1 MKVLTEMELRSELKK
16 MGPVT
21 SYAVPPGT
29 ILTPAA
35 RSYLSENK
43 IDIVFADKCQI
54 SAQKDENSRD
64 TGASGNIPKDLEE
77 TKEAFDK
84 PRFLLLSARTKI
96 SDKPEAFT
104 HLQGNKLVPKY
115 HPRIKL
121 RGKIDS
127 LEANLI
133 MAQVHAEKSK
143 LSNLVKDLQ
152 EILDVTRS
160 IMRAEVLS
168 EPLEDKPIFGLSEDE
183 IKEISHDPKK
193 SIGINHFM
201 PSHEM
206 GETMAILNLVRTQI
220 REIEIA
226 ACDAF
231 CDRLEGPER
240 EDIIR
245 LLNRLSS
252 AVYVMMCWLKA
263 GKYCKVEV

>member
-1 MKVLTEMELRSELKK
+1 MKVLTEIELRSELKK
-16 MGPVT
+16 MGPVA
-21 SYAVPPGT
+21 SYMVPPGT

-43 IDIVFADKCQI
+43 INIVFADKL
-54 SAQKDENSRD
+54 AQKDEKSREAGVD
-64 TGASGNIPKDLEE
+64 ENIPKDSKQ
-77 TKEAFDK
+77 TKEAFEPK
-84 PRFLLLSARTKI
+84 FLLLSARAKI
-96 SDKPEAFT
+96 SDKPETFT
-104 HLQGNKLVPKY
+104 HLHGNKLVPKY

-143 LSNLVKDLQ
+143 LPNLAKDLQ
-152 EILDVTRS
+152 EILDAARS

-168 EPLEDKPIFGLSEDE
+168 EPLVDKTIFGLSEDE
-183 IKEISHDPKK
+183 IREISHDPKK

-220 REIEIA
+220 REAEIA
-226 ACDAF
+226 ACEAF
-231 CDRLEGPER
+231 CDKLEGPER

-252 AVYVMMCWLKA
+252 AIYVMMCWLKA
-263 GKYCKVEV
+263 GRYYKAEV